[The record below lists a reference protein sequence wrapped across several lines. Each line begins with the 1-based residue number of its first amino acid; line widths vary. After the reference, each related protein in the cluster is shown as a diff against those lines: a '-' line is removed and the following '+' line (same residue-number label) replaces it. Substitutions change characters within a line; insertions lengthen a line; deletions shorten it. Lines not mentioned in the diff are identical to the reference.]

1 MPIVTVTATIPAA
14 GSITPAATVTGPIIG
29 IIMPPTWTPAVVT
42 VQGSSDGTT
51 FYDLYDG
58 MTARELIFNFK
69 ADAMVAIA
77 AARLVGCKAIKRRP
91 GAGAKP
97 VTQPVA
103 CQFGIVVQ
111 GP

>member
-69 ADAMVAIA
+69 ANAIIAIA
-77 AARLVGCKAIKRRP
+77 PTRLVCCKAIKLRS
-91 GAGAKP
+91 GTGAKP

-103 CQFGIVVQ
+103 CQFGVIVQ